1 MLLPC
6 PPSSQVAA
14 VGGSLA
20 GYFGVFHRL
29 MAAKLREAAAVPD
42 ERQLAA
48 LCRGLKE
55 DCCASQH
62 TYVHAQQVLGEL
74 GRHPHG
80 ARFRRMSQEL
90 EEHAAALHGPVVWK
104 MRQWFV
110 EPGACLLLTWAVCC
124 CVLCATACELIY
136 LHVKMCSKQMTH
148 PLAAATA
155 AVPAFVLSN

>member
-1 MLLPC
+1 MGVALLFC
-6 PPSSQVAA
+6 VAHGNHAGGSGCRCFNELAWAACVLAHSLAPPAAQVAA

-29 MAAKLREAAAVPD
+29 MAAKLREAAAAPD

-48 LCRGLKE
+48 LCRVLKE

-80 ARFRRMSQEL
+80 ARFRRMAQEL

-110 EPGACLLLTWAVCC
+110 EPGALACAGLLWAV
-124 CVLCATACELIY
+124 VVGLI
-136 LHVKMCSKQMTH
+136 
-148 PLAAATA
+148 
-155 AVPAFVLSN
+155 